1 MRTAQRQSRPTT
13 AAGRSAH
20 KFPVFHLWRNH
31 NPLNRWLPIMKAYE
45 NNSAA
50 YFATPPVNLIYA
62 FHASLTQIMQ
72 GSVSLEQRFKLHQEA
87 SRRVKKAAEEI
98 GFRGVPL
105 SEDVQANGMTA
116 VCITPLCHRE
126 RLMVMLLAALL
137 PQRFR
142 SERYHP
148 PSIEERC
155 CRRWWLTCQYQRSV
169 KFPCKDVLLLTIVL

>member
-1 MRTAQRQSRPTT
+1 
-13 AAGRSAH
+13 
-20 KFPVFHLWRNH
+20 
-31 NPLNRWLPIMKAYE
+31 MKAYE

-87 SRRVKKAAEEI
+87 SRRVKKAAEEV
-98 GFRGVPL
+98 GFKGVPL

-116 VCITPLCHRE
+116 VRTTSLCYLE
-126 RLMVMLLAALL
+126 RLTVTLHQALF
-137 PQRFR
+137 PRRFC

-148 PSIEERC
+148 TPIEEKR
-155 CRRWWLTCQYQRSV
+155 CRRWRIACQYQRSV
-169 KFPCKDVLLLTIVL
+169 NFPLQWVFLLRIIFA